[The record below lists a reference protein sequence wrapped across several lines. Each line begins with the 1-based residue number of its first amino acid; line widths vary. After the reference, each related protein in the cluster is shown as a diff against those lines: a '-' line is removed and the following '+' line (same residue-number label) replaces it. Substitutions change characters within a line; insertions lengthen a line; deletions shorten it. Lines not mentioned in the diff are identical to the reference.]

1 MSRPHDQ
8 HCAWCDTEEF
18 MAMRY
23 GALHHLSL
31 RVLAALKADREQPS
45 PVSTAPA
52 CPECGEFVRRGGC
65 VTCADGW

>member
-1 MSRPHDQ
+1 
-8 HCAWCDTEEF
+8 